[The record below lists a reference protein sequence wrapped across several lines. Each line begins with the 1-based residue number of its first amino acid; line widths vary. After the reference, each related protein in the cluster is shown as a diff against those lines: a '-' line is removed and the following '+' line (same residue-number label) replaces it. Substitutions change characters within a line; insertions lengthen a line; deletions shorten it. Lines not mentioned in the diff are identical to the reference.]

1 MKKKN
6 FESEEKPIS
15 FKDLVE
21 VRKDEMQSMLP
32 NLFTRVGDVVVKSRE
47 INIGGKKR

>member
-21 VRKDEMQSMLP
+21 SRQQEMQSMLP
-32 NLFTRVGDVVVKSRE
+32 NLFTRVGDVVVYSKQIKIKE
-47 INIGGKKR
+47 GKR